1 MLTKQQIHHL
11 KQILTQE
18 KNDIEK
24 RLKENNQFDLN
35 KGHAHESVGELSSYD
50 NHPADEASELF
61 ERQKDVALN
70 EHEGEYLKSIY
81 NALLAIEKG
90 TYGKCVICGK
100 DIPFERLEA
109 IPTTIYC
116 KEHSPDKVTSKDR
129 PVEEDVLMTPY
140 GKFNFDV
147 SRDEG
152 ITFDAEDSWQEVA
165 SWGTSDSPQDYLE
178 QIEHYNDVN
187 IEPNEN
193 LGYVEDYENFS
204 AVDLYGKPINIY
216 PTKQHEKYE
225 ELLDEE
231 GTMTI
236 FGDLPGNEKDPY
248 VDE

>member
-1 MLTKQQIHHL
+1 MHI
-11 KQILTQE
+11 
-18 KNDIEK
+18 
-24 RLKENNQFDLN
+24 
-35 KGHAHESVGELSSYD
+35 ESVGELSSYD

-70 EHEGEYLKSIY
+70 EHEGEYLKSIH

-100 DIPFERLEA
+100 DIPYERLEA

-152 ITFDAEDSWQEVA
+152 ITLMLKIHGRKWRL
-165 SWGTSDSPQDYLE
+165 GE
-178 QIEHYNDVN
+178 QVIHPKIIWNKSN
-187 IEPNEN
+187 I
-193 LGYVEDYENFS
+193 
-204 AVDLYGKPINIY
+204 
-216 PTKQHEKYE
+216 
-225 ELLDEE
+225 
-231 GTMTI
+231 TMM
-236 FGDLPGNEKDPY
+236 
-248 VDE
+248 

>member
-1 MLTKQQIHHL
+1 M
-11 KQILTQE
+11 
-18 KNDIEK
+18 
-24 RLKENNQFDLN
+24 
-35 KGHAHESVGELSSYD
+35 
-50 NHPADEASELF
+50 
-61 ERQKDVALN
+61 
-70 EHEGEYLKSIY
+70 
-81 NALLAIEKG
+81 
-90 TYGKCVICGK
+90 
-100 DIPFERLEA
+100 
-109 IPTTIYC
+109 
-116 KEHSPDKVTSKDR
+116 
-129 PVEEDVLMTPY
+129 
-140 GKFNFDV
+140 
-147 SRDEG
+147 
-152 ITFDAEDSWQEVA
+152 
-165 SWGTSDSPQDYLE
+165 E